1 MSAYLTPTMEAEWVS
16 RGSFPGALPAPTG
29 HPAGGGHRI
38 LKHEQMEMEQKDATL
53 VVGAVL
59 C

>member
-1 MSAYLTPTMEAEWVS
+1 MSACLTPTMEAERVS
-16 RGSFPGALPAPTG
+16 RGSFPGKPTPTG

-38 LKHEQMEMEQKDATL
+38 LKHEQMEMEQKVETV

>member
-1 MSAYLTPTMEAEWVS
+1 MSAYLTPTMETGRVF
-16 RGSFPGALPAPTG
+16 RGSFSDKPAPSG
-29 HPAGGGHRI
+29 HPAGGGYRT

-53 VVGAVL
+53 AVGAVL

>member
-1 MSAYLTPTMEAEWVS
+1 METERVF
-16 RGSFPGALPAPTG
+16 RGSFSDKPTPTG
-29 HPAGGGHRI
+29 HPAGGGHRT

-53 VVGAVL
+53 ALAVGAVL